1 MKKFFGEF
9 KEFISKGNVLDM
21 AVGIIIGGAFT
32 AIVKGLVDYILSPI
46 LSIFTAGMNLESLKV
61 TVYLPWIVDKVD
73 PTAYATVADYE
84 AALVEAC
91 PTFNFGLFI
100 QAVVTFLI
108 TAFALFLIIKG
119 INKARDLAPKKKV
132 EEAAPTTKVCPFC
145 KSEVDIEATKCKFC
159 TSDLELEYKEEN

>member
-32 AIVKGLVDYILSPI
+32 AIVKGLVDYILTPI
-46 LSIFTAGMNLESLKV
+46 LSIFTAGLNLEMLKV
-61 TVYLPWIVDKVD
+61 TVYLPWIVSKVD
-73 PTAYATVADYE
+73 ATAYATVAEYE
-84 AALVEAC
+84 AAVTEAC

-100 QAVVTFLI
+100 QAIVTFLI

-119 INKARDLAPKKKV
+119 INKARDMAKKKP
-132 EEAAPTTKVCPFC
+132 EEAPAAPTTKICPFC

-159 TSDLELEYKEEN
+159 TSDLELEYKED